1 MLNCFSLHAGLI
13 MYCWQTGSWL
23 SEEARRACMN
33 AFIFTYCG
41 TMCIFLLKGATWVLS
56 VKIVQE
62 HYTLSLALVVLSE
75 IIFWFSM
82 CCALGFLV
90 IVAIAPFAA
99 DLATQSFVEQ
109 AMLFTVGAATPCLER
124 MPLFVQVLE
133 QTV

>member
-1 MLNCFSLHAGLI
+1 
-13 MYCWQTGSWL
+13 
-23 SEEARRACMN
+23 MN

-62 HYTLSLALVVLSE
+62 HYTLSLALIVLSE
-75 IIFWFSM
+75 TIFWIFM

-109 AMLFTVGAATPCLER
+109 AMLFTVGAATLCLVR
-124 MPLFVQVLE
+124 MPLSVQVLADSLA
-133 QTV
+133 